1 MFAGSRFCA
10 RCGAEAIREVLA
22 DEAPLACPR
31 CRETMQA
38 LRLGT
43 TIAHECA
50 ACGGLWL
57 DPESLQRLSN
67 ASEDRSMVAVVLAGR
82 VPMLATPPDTV
93 RYIPCPRCQR
103 LMNRKNFAQ
112 GSGVVLDVC
121 SKHGIWLDRGEL
133 ERLLGFVEKGGL
145 ANARARERERLVEE
159 QRYMTAR
166 HGAQPG
172 ATSAMGA
179 TNGEGFMFHVRHTED
194 NAISTDS
201 IGGFLFDV
209 FKAALRD

>member
-1 MFAGSRFCA
+1 
-10 RCGAEAIREVLA
+10 
-22 DEAPLACPR
+22 
-31 CRETMQA
+31 MQA

-50 ACGGLWL
+50 QCGGLWL

-67 ASEDRSMVAVVLAGR
+67 ASEDRSQVAVVLAGR

-93 RYIPCPRCQR
+93 RYIPCPRCER

-145 ANARARERERLVEE
+145 AHARARERERWVEE
-159 QRYMTAR
+159 QRWMTAR

-172 ATSAMGA
+172 AQSGA
-179 TNGEGFMFHVRHTED
+179 TNGAGFMFNVQHKADDT
-194 NAISTDS
+194 ISTDS
-201 IGGFLFDV
+201 LGGFLFDV